1 MIAFKEPKKKAA
13 SPVKGGAVKGVVAA
27 WKIDKAVDK
36 KTQWVERAVNRIP
49 RPMAGVGGY

>member
-27 WKIDKAVDK
+27 WKIEKAVDK

-49 RPMAGVGGY
+49 RPMAGPGGY